1 MLKSRCFEDFGSEE
15 AQQWSFSGLMTLI
28 STTDEERRVDERDEL
43 KKSLRL
49 KYVDVEVKWSCR
61 GLYPSK
67 GPEGLSGWV
76 MVEGKVGGQR
86 DQGLRLVETFLT
98 T

>member
-1 MLKSRCFEDFGSEE
+1 
-15 AQQWSFSGLMTLI
+15 MTLI
-28 STTDEERRVDERDEL
+28 STTDEERRVDERDGL

-67 GPEGLSGWV
+67 GPEGLSGWWW
-76 MVEGKVGGQR
+76 KVRWVGSGIKACAWWR
-86 DQGLRLVETFLT
+86 PF
-98 T
+98 

>member
-1 MLKSRCFEDFGSEE
+1 MMTMMMIMTILTT
-15 AQQWSFSGLMTLI
+15 LMTLI
-28 STTDEERRVDERDEL
+28 STTDEERRVDERDGL

-67 GPEGLSGWV
+67 GPEGLSYSNPV
-76 MVEGKVGGQR
+76 AILEII
-86 DQGLRLVETFLT
+86 
-98 T
+98 